1 MMQTI
6 EANKIPLKPAPV
18 ARSSGSSQ
26 AGSAFLK
33 VISLVVKIF
42 LAILFLSPF
51 YILIVNSFKT
61 RKEIFTNTLALPA
74 IPQWNNYSRALDA
87 MNFLSALR
95 NSLVITLCSV
105 GIIIVFTS
113 MAAWMIT
120 RTKTKVSQVLYLVF
134 VASMIIPFQ
143 AIMLPLMREMGQ
155 LNLLNIPGL
164 IFVYLGFG
172 ASMGVFI
179 FSGFVK
185 SIPKELDEAAMMDG
199 CNTLQTFWYIIF
211 PLLKP
216 ATFTI
221 AVLDVVWIWNDYLL
235 PSLTINNPGTMTIPL
250 QTFFFFGQFTKQWDM
265 ALAALVMCIIPV
277 IVFYLFAQKYIIKA
291 VTAGS
296 IK

>member
-1 MMQTI
+1 MEETK
-6 EANKIPLKPAPV
+6 N
-18 ARSSGSSQ
+18 RSSKG
-26 AGSAFLK
+26 
-33 VISLVVKIF
+33 ISLLLKILLAALF
-42 LAILFLSPF
+42 LAPF
-51 YILIVNSFKT
+51 YILVVNSLKT
-61 RKEIFTNTLALPA
+61 RKEIFTNTLALPQV
-74 IPQWNNYSRALDA
+74 PQFSNYARALDA
-87 MNFLSALR
+87 MNFFSALG
-95 NSLVITLCSV
+95 NSLIITLCSV
-105 GIIIVFTS
+105 AIIIIFTS

-120 RTKTKVSQVLYLVF
+120 RTKSTMSNVLYLVF

-143 AIMLPLMREMGQ
+143 AIMLPLMREMGK

-179 FSGFVK
+179 YSGFVK

-199 CNTLQTFWYIIF
+199 CNTFQTFWLIIF

-235 PSLTINNPGTMTIPL
+235 PSLTINTPSTMTIPL

-277 IVFYLFAQKYIIKA
+277 IVFYFFAQKYIIKA

>member
-1 MMQTI
+1 MQTT
-6 EANKIPLKPAPV
+6 EANIISIKNAPSPQKNGEHSIGTVVSKIVALVLKILLA
-18 ARSSGSSQ
+18 A
-26 AGSAFLK
+26 L
-33 VISLVVKIF
+33 F
-42 LAILFLSPF
+42 LAPF
-51 YILIVNSFKT
+51 YILVVNSLKT
-61 RKEIFTNTLALPA
+61 RKEIFTNTLKLPA
-74 IPQWNNYSRALDA
+74 IPQWNNYTRALDA

-105 GIIIVFTS
+105 AVIIIFTS

-120 RTKTKVSQVLYLVF
+120 RTKNKISNVIYLVF

-172 ASMGVFI
+172 ASMGVFMYA
-179 FSGFVK
+179 GFVK

-199 CNTLQTFWYIIF
+199 CNSFQTFWLIIF

-216 ATFTI
+216 TTFTI

-277 IVFYLFAQKYIIKA
+277 IVFYFFAQKYIIKA
-291 VTAGS
+291 VTVGS